1 MVTCAPWP
9 TVSTLGYFQVPS
21 SLQISARASWETDGA
36 IQRVFL
42 TDRYN
47 PRGRYV
53 VQLYCGQ
60 LQRLV
65 PVAVDDMIPVTRG
78 TTSPI
83 FVKPNGK
90 ELWVLWVALLEKPS
104 QSSLAATVLSTV
116 DTHFGYCR
124 RSLEMRFPC
133 GG

>member
-1 MVTCAPWP
+1 M
-9 TVSTLGYFQVPS
+9 TVLACLAEYP
-21 SLQISARASWETDGA
+21 GA

-83 FVKPNGK
+83 FAKPNGK
-90 ELWVLWVALLEKPS
+90 ELWVALLEKPS
-104 QSSLAATVLSTV
+104 QSSLAATALSTV
-116 DTHFGYCR
+116 DTHCGHCR